1 MKKIML
7 ISLALLA
14 LAGCKVATLSDQY
27 GPLVISENGS
37 FKDQEA
43 KEEYSIEYATPQS
56 IASTNS
62 PLARLGIPTEQI
74 SAITVKREIRS
85 SSQGGTIFS
94 AISEALINTAKLAAG
109 VF

>member
-1 MKKIML
+1 MKKIIL
-7 ISLALLA
+7 ISLCLAA

-27 GPLVISENGS
+27 GPLVMIENGS
-37 FKDQEA
+37 FKDMSA
-43 KEEYSIEYATPQS
+43 FEEYSIEYATPQS
-56 IASTNS
+56 IVNTNT

-74 SAITVKREIRS
+74 SVITVKREAKS

-94 AISEALINTAKLAAG
+94 AIGEAAIGAAKLAAG